1 MSEIAFHPLS
11 GFSLVGATKK
21 EQQAIDKSF
30 KSVAIVGSVLTFTL
44 NDLSTVDVTLPTTS
58 SPAAASPTW
67 AEIVVGSLPGETLA
81 SGVIKYSKGGIFYY
95 RKIIESPYS
104 DIIYSDTALT
114 NEIAKRGD

>member
-30 KSVAIVGSVLTFTL
+30 KSVAITGDVLTFTL
-44 NDLSTVDVTLPTTS
+44 NDLSTVDVTLPRAS
-58 SPAAASPTW
+58 AALTW
-67 AEIVVGSLPGETLA
+67 AEIVIGSLPGETLA
-81 SGVIKYSKGGIFYY
+81 SGVIKYSKGGVFYY